1 MKILNVILYL
11 AIFKMTIGCINGQ
24 NTNQIKMDSLIESYT
39 NLTDNKNEYTIKFI
53 ENKNTLIFNFKT
65 ENSKEIGYK
74 VILTD
79 INPLGVFLFES
90 DKKTFIRILSIDSG
104 HRFIKQNINYS
115 NTTNVIDI
123 ELPKNVNLEKANK
136 VIENLKSVLVKPA
149 KESDDIQI
157 ITSKSKK
164 GN

>member
-1 MKILNVILYL
+1 MKILNIILCL
-11 AIFKMTIGCINGQ
+11 AIFKMTVGSINGQ
-24 NTNQIKMDSLIESYT
+24 NTNQKKMDSLIESYT
-39 NLTDNKNEYTIKFI
+39 NLTDKKNDYNIEFI

-65 ENSKEIGYK
+65 ESSREIGYK
-74 VILTD
+74 AILTD

-136 VIENLKSVLVKPA
+136 VIESLKSILVKPE